1 VESDLRRLVM
11 TNSKRKMVK
20 KIASKATAAG
30 KAAKKMKKKT
40 AAAQQLSPAKAR
52 ELIQE
57 TRRELRRLKDDM
69 MDPMFIG
76 KVRQQN
82 DQELQN
88 QLGNAIFE
96 LIHLHEVLSNA
107 VLDIILEELQKNEKT
122 LRSSI
127 SEVKKSRQNLAKVK
141 KVLRAADKF
150 LSAVTSIVKAL
161 V

>member
-1 VESDLRRLVM
+1 M
-11 TNSKRKMVK
+11 TNGKRKMVK

-30 KAAKKMKKKT
+30 KAAKKMKMKKKKKT
-40 AAAQQLSPAKAR
+40 AAAQRLSPAKAR

-107 VLDIILEELQKNEKT
+107 VLDIILEELQKNEKV